1 MVGRLNSPAPPKV
14 EKFGRAFAIGD
25 KVMQIENDYMIVVKP
40 RCRMLL
46 KLNASSKNSKA
57 CNAPAFPAS
66 ASQINAMVSLQYRIE
81 RHGVADDLGGSGN
94 LGSGELIRF
103 ASCSLMPLLMVSAQ
117 LDDAVKIF

>member
-1 MVGRLNSPAPPKV
+1 
-14 EKFGRAFAIGD
+14 
-25 KVMQIENDYMIVVKP
+25 MQIENDYMIVVKP

-46 KLNASSKNSKA
+46 KLNAIEKNSKA

-94 LGSGELIRF
+94 LGSGESIRF
-103 ASCSLMPLLMVSAQ
+103 ASCSLMPLSMMSAQ

>member
-1 MVGRLNSPAPPKV
+1 
-14 EKFGRAFAIGD
+14 
-25 KVMQIENDYMIVVKP
+25 
-40 RCRMLL
+40 ML
-46 KLNASSKNSKA
+46 SSKNSKP

-94 LGSGELIRF
+94 LGSGESIRF
-103 ASCSLMPLLMVSAQ
+103 ASCSLMPLSTMSAQ

>member
-1 MVGRLNSPAPPKV
+1 MP
-14 EKFGRAFAIGD
+14 
-25 KVMQIENDYMIVVKP
+25 
-40 RCRMLL
+40 
-46 KLNASSKNSKA
+46 

-94 LGSGELIRF
+94 LGSGESIRF
-103 ASCSLMPLLMVSAQ
+103 ASCSLMPLSMMSAQ